1 MRKWL
6 ARENG
11 FLTVFFA
18 GFLSLLLVVVGIL
31 GDYLRIQV
39 AGAEM
44 LTGLRLSSRMG
55 LAQFDK
61 KLAREYGLFVVKNPE
76 EVDMLA
82 KKGWERR
89 YAPSAIRSD
98 SFILHAP
105 EIQVEKVEGMILS
118 EPKVIE
124 DQIDQFMDWQ
134 TPRLLWSEVE
144 AHFDIYNKISQLGPV
159 MDAKATYEKGL
170 KNYHDQ
176 LVHIGKLLSNTSAL
190 PEAWTIVHGG
200 CQILKGIPS
209 LQENLSSLETGF
221 RNLETSLD
229 KLVNREEDG
238 EDENEDFSINNDD
251 LSRLKDQFDK
261 LKKSYQ
267 EMKTGLIALQAYLY
281 QVQQSIKK
289 MSSCSADIQNKAGT
303 WEAAVK
309 NLPSGAMASGFQAD
323 YLAKTGQDDFEGFD
337 RLAQEM
343 EEMENRVSDH
353 LEAWK
358 EVSFE
363 GKSLD
368 QLSFS
373 TWLDREKILIEGGRQ
388 GKVRAPGKN
397 TLEGKAFSEQALDAQ
412 SSLVS
417 IDPDKRSG
425 LLEFIK
431 AWNEKR
437 KLKNRAKWADKLNMV
452 NLAQSLS
459 QYIPADSLKR
469 YQSGGSIGTSSE
481 VSPLGGLSN
490 DQGIIKNV
498 LSGFNQS
505 GRLFTFKHDIGDKES
520 RARLYLYWSRMFSHR
535 TSKKKEK
542 REGKDT
548 LSLTGLPLKERPFYG
563 GELEYIL
570 FGKDVLMDNL
580 RRAAI
585 SIAGLRLMMNAAYAF
600 TSADLYQ
607 ETAPLA
613 TAIAGWSGFGLP
625 FIQSIFLGILSIG
638 ETKLDMDDLLSGME
652 VPVMKNSTN
661 WRFSLSGIKPLAQ
674 SMVGDLFDAGEF
686 QATASI
692 EAANELVNEKMKEI
706 ASSSKEMAKN
716 AIKTP
721 IQTWMTQALSQIQ
734 KPDPAKDKARLKALI
749 GQIGGL
755 NSDGA
760 LDGAVREAGLSL
772 EGRIGDL
779 LSGLDML
786 RKEKEKEKKLT
797 SDLMKK
803 LNDLLDQVIDPVVD
817 QATKDVDGLSAKWT
831 KKLQGIRQTGEEK
844 TKEALGKWLDG
855 FQKELGGG
863 DLGTGLATGAG
874 LSMGYEDYIKLFL
887 FLALVGS
894 GKDSLLVNTCKLIHA
909 ENGESDLTLA
919 PTALSWTAGGQVG
932 LSLIGKNR
940 IWAPSLGLQQ
950 GVYKIKRSWIEGY
963 GEKEIKPRGG
973 GG

>member
-251 LSRLKDQFDK
+251 LSRLKDQFGK

-289 MSSCSADIQNKAGT
+289 MSGCSADIQNKAGT

-309 NLPSGAMASGFQAD
+309 NLPLGAMASSFQAD

-373 TWLDREKILIEGGRQ
+373 TWLDREKILIEEGRQ

-469 YQSGGSIGTSSE
+469 YQSGGSIDTGSE

-498 LSGFNQS
+498 LSSFDQS
-505 GRLFTFKHDIGDKES
+505 GRLFSFKHDMVIRKVVPS
-520 RARLYLYWSRMFSHR
+520 
-535 TSKKKEK
+535 
-542 REGKDT
+542 
-548 LSLTGLPLKERPFYG
+548 
-563 GELEYIL
+563 
-570 FGKDVLMDNL
+570 
-580 RRAAI
+580 
-585 SIAGLRLMMNAAYAF
+585 
-600 TSADLYQ
+600 
-607 ETAPLA
+607 
-613 TAIAGWSGFGLP
+613 
-625 FIQSIFLGILSIG
+625 SIFTGVG
-638 ETKLDMDDLLSGME
+638 C
-652 VPVMKNSTN
+652 
-661 WRFSLSGIKPLAQ
+661 LA
-674 SMVGDLFDAGEF
+674 
-686 QATASI
+686 I
-692 EAANELVNEKMKEI
+692 EQV
-706 ASSSKEMAKN
+706 
-716 AIKTP
+716 
-721 IQTWMTQALSQIQ
+721 
-734 KPDPAKDKARLKALI
+734 
-749 GQIGGL
+749 
-755 NSDGA
+755 
-760 LDGAVREAGLSL
+760 
-772 EGRIGDL
+772 
-779 LSGLDML
+779 
-786 RKEKEKEKKLT
+786 KK
-797 SDLMKK
+797 
-803 LNDLLDQVIDPVVD
+803 
-817 QATKDVDGLSAKWT
+817 
-831 KKLQGIRQTGEEK
+831 
-844 TKEALGKWLDG
+844 
-855 FQKELGGG
+855 
-863 DLGTGLATGAG
+863 
-874 LSMGYEDYIKLFL
+874 
-887 FLALVGS
+887 
-894 GKDSLLVNTCKLIHA
+894 
-909 ENGESDLTLA
+909 
-919 PTALSWTAGGQVG
+919 
-932 LSLIGKNR
+932 
-940 IWAPSLGLQQ
+940 
-950 GVYKIKRSWIEGY
+950 
-963 GEKEIKPRGG
+963 
-973 GG
+973 